1 MSSRER
7 RSTAD
12 SQARARDR
20 SLLEGLR
27 RGEDEAFRA
36 LVDANTGPMLA
47 VARRF
52 LRNED
57 DARDAVQDAY
67 LSAFR
72 SIDRFEGDALL
83 STWLHRI
90 VVNACLMRLR
100 TRRRRPETSIEDL
113 LPGFLENGRLAVSQS
128 AKRDRADHV
137 LEARQQRALV
147 TDAIDRLPDIYRTV
161 LILRDIEGFDTE
173 QTAGVLELSVPAVK
187 TRLHRARQALK
198 ELLDRQVFDRL
209 EAAKN
214 QDSAPLVQT
223 AEEVDHEMP

>member
-83 STWLHRI
+83 SME
-90 VVNACLMRLR
+90 A
-100 TRRRRPETSIEDL
+100 SISL
-113 LPGFLENGRLAVSQS
+113 IGRM
-128 AKRDRADHV
+128 
-137 LEARQQRALV
+137 ALSH
-147 TDAIDRLPDIYRTV
+147 A
-161 LILRDIEGFDTE
+161 E
-173 QTAGVLELSVPAVK
+173 
-187 TRLHRARQALK
+187 
-198 ELLDRQVFDRL
+198 LDRRCGQPSR
-209 EAAKN
+209 KCR
-214 QDSAPLVQT
+214 T
-223 AEEVDHEMP
+223 WT